1 MPNYIRTTS
10 PWITAANAVGGV
22 TDPIARAMQQAPMIR
37 AQMQHQADMLGIQQG
52 QLDLSQQQLNAQLP
66 HYAAQAEQEQAMAE
80 KYRQDAQA
88 VAILNA
94 MVPQITGAK
103 RMAVQN
109 EQGFVPGMPTRQNAA
124 IMGNADVAGM
134 LAAGA
139 LLGKGSAATAL
150 NNEQQPI
157 RINAGQTG
165 FSRAGVP
172 EMQGLVSAPFGNSVY
187 APQQVGE
194 TPRLM
199 QPGQFSPSREIANPA
214 AGAANLANVMKVLG
228 EFNPETI
235 SIRQGT
241 NLVQTPFAT
250 DLTRA
255 IQGLAR
261 QAGGT
266 NMASMQVPGTGVSQG
281 ARSIPPAAV
290 EYLKK
295 NPGLRREFDAK
306 YGQGE
311 AAKVLGM

>member
-94 MVPQITGAK
+94 MVPKITGAK

-109 EQGFVPGMPTRQNAA
+109 EQGYVPGMPTRQNAA
-124 IMGNADVAGM
+124 IMGNADVQGM
-134 LAAGA
+134 LAASA

-157 RINAGQTG
+157 RINQGQTG
-165 FSRAGVP
+165 FDRMGVP
-172 EMQGLVSAPFGNSVY
+172 QMQGAMNVPFGNTLM
-187 APQQVGE
+187 APQRVGAV
-194 TPRLM
+194 PQIL
-199 QPGQFSPSREIANPA
+199 QQGQFSPSREMANPA
-214 AGAANLANVMKVLG
+214 ASAANLANVMKTLG
-228 EFNPETI
+228 EFNPAAI
-235 SIRQGT
+235 STRQGT

-266 NMASMQVPGTGVSQG
+266 NMAPMQVPGTGAG
-281 ARSIPPAAV
+281 DGPTAINR
-290 EYLKK
+290 KT
-295 NPGLRREFDAK
+295 
-306 YGQGE
+306 GQRIKLVNGQW
-311 AAKVLGM
+311 VPIQ

>member
-10 PWITAANAVGGV
+10 PWITAANAVNGMA
-22 TDPIARAMQQAPMIR
+22 DPIARAMQQAPMIR

-94 MVPQITGAK
+94 MVPKIKNAK
-103 RMAVQN
+103 TVAVLN
-109 EQGFVPGMPTRQNAA
+109 EQGFVPGTGTPDRYNGA
-124 IMGNADVAGM
+124 ILNNADVAGM

-157 RINAGQTG
+157 RINQGQTG
-165 FSRAGVP
+165 FSRSGVP
-172 EMQGLVSAPFGNSVY
+172 EMQGMASVPLGNTLM
-187 APQQVGE
+187 APQQVGAV
-194 TPRLM
+194 PQIL
-199 QPGQFSPSREIANPA
+199 QQGQFSPSHQMANPA

-266 NMASMQVPGTGVSQG
+266 NMASMQVPGTGAG
-281 ARSIPPAAV
+281 DGPTAINR
-290 EYLKK
+290 KT
-295 NPGLRREFDAK
+295 
-306 YGQGE
+306 GQRIKLVNGQW
-311 AAKVLGM
+311 VPIQ